1 MDHIRDFVK
10 NIRTDYNL
18 DTLDIK
24 TVEPNPIAQF
34 AIWMKMAVDANVN
47 EPNAFNLATVGK
59 DGKPSS
65 RIVLLRNFDYD
76 GFVFFTNYQSHK
88 GHDLDLQKWAALNF
102 FWPELHK
109 QVRVLGKA
117 EKVDEADSEDYFNT
131 RPRESQL
138 GAWVSEQSK
147 PLSGREELEQNLKNL
162 TAQYEG
168 KSIPRP
174 AHWGGYRIN
183 PVEMEFWQGRPSR
196 LHDRVKYELTAD
208 NKWKASLLYP

>member
-24 TVEPNPIAQF
+24 TVESNPIAQF

-59 DGKPSS
+59 DGRPSS

-88 GHDLDLQKWAALNF
+88 GHDLDLHKWAALNF

-109 QVRVLGKA
+109 QVRILGKA
-117 EKVDEADSEDYFNT
+117 EKVDESDSEEYFST

-138 GAWVSEQSK
+138 GAWVSEQSR

-168 KSIPRP
+168 KTIPRP

-196 LHDRVKYELTAD
+196 LHDRVKYELTDD
-208 NKWKASLLYP
+208 NNWKANLLYP

>member
-24 TVEPNPIAQF
+24 TVESNPIAQF
-34 AIWMKMAVDANVN
+34 AIWMKMAVDAKVN
-47 EPNAFNLATVGK
+47 EPNAFNLATV
-59 DGKPSS
+59 DENGKPSS

-88 GHDLDLQKWAALNF
+88 GHDLDHHKWAALNF

-109 QVRVLGKA
+109 QVRILGKA
-117 EKVDEADSEDYFNT
+117 EKVDESDSEEYFNT

-138 GAWVSEQSK
+138 GAWVSEQSR

-208 NKWKASLLYP
+208 NNWKARLLYP

>member
-18 DTLDIK
+18 DTLDIN
-24 TVEPNPIAQF
+24 TVESNPIAQF
-34 AIWMKMAVDANVN
+34 AIWMKIAVDANVN
-47 EPNAFNLATVGK
+47 EPNAFNLATIGN
-59 DGKPSS
+59 DGRPSS
-65 RIVLLRNFDYD
+65 RVVLLRNFDYD

-88 GHDLDLQKWAALNF
+88 GQDLDQNKWAALNF

-109 QVRVLGKA
+109 QVRILGKA
-117 EKVDEADSEDYFNT
+117 EKVDVADSEEYFST

-147 PLSGREELEQNLKNL
+147 HLSGRDELEQNLKNL
-162 TAQYEG
+162 TAQFEG

-183 PVEMEFWQGRPSR
+183 PIEMEFWQGRPSR
-196 LHDRVKYELTAD
+196 LHDRVKYELSTA
-208 NKWKASLLYP
+208 NNWKASLLYP

>member
-18 DTLDIK
+18 DTLDIN
-24 TVEPNPIAQF
+24 TVEANPIAQF
-34 AIWMKMAVDANVN
+34 AIWMKIAVDANVN
-47 EPNAFNLATVGK
+47 EPNAFNLATIGN
-59 DGKPSS
+59 DGRPSS
-65 RIVLLRNFDYD
+65 RVVLLRNFDYD

-88 GHDLDLQKWAALNF
+88 GQDLDQNKWAALNF

-109 QVRVLGKA
+109 QVRILGKA
-117 EKVDEADSEDYFNT
+117 EKVDVADSEEYFST

-147 PLSGREELEQNLKNL
+147 HLSGRDELEQNLKNL
-162 TAQYEG
+162 TAQFEG

-183 PVEMEFWQGRPSR
+183 PIEMEFWQGRPSR
-196 LHDRVKYELTAD
+196 LHDRVKYELSTA
-208 NKWKASLLYP
+208 NNWKASLLYP

>member
-18 DTLDIK
+18 DTLDIN
-24 TVEPNPIAQF
+24 TVEANPIAQF
-34 AIWMKMAVDANVN
+34 AIWMKIAVDANVN
-47 EPNAFNLATVGK
+47 EPNAFNLATIGN
-59 DGKPSS
+59 DGRPSS
-65 RIVLLRNFDYD
+65 RVVLLRNFDYD

-88 GHDLDLQKWAALNF
+88 GHDLDHHKWAALNF

-109 QVRVLGKA
+109 QVRILGKA
-117 EKVDEADSEDYFNT
+117 EKVDESDSEEYFST

-147 PLSGREELEQNLKNL
+147 HLSGRDELEQNLKNL
-162 TAQYEG
+162 TAQFEG

-183 PVEMEFWQGRPSR
+183 PIEMEFWQGRPSR
-196 LHDRVKYELTAD
+196 LHDRVKYELSTA
-208 NKWKASLLYP
+208 NNWKASLLYP